1 MNTIIEA
8 THFQRRRRRHLHWK
22 TGLPTLPPMICC
34 RKIDF
39 VNCTAKAAK
48 LFLKHLDFV
57 ILKKCKFVGKLATL
71 HGKICHNSSRRVI
84 KEIICG
90 IIIHTPWEKTD
101 AATLILGILAL
112 IEFAV
117 WWLQDK
123 GLFWIEDAD
132 KMYDAYFGLT
142 PSFAWRLLKT
152 CFNCA
157 IIKAL

>member
-22 TGLPTLPPMICC
+22 TVLPTLPPNFFEML
-34 RKIDF
+34 
-39 VNCTAKAAK
+39 NCTGKTVK
-48 LFLKHLDFV
+48 QFLKNVVSV
-57 ILKKCKFVGKLATL
+57 ILDNCNFGRKLATL

-152 CFNCA
+152 HFNCA
-157 IIKAL
+157 LIKAL